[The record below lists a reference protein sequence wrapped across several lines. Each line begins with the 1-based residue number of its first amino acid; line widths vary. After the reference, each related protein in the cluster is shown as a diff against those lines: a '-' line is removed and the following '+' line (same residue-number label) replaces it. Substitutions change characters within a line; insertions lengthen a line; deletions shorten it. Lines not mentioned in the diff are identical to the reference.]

1 VETKEDI
8 AEKIA
13 EDDMRKASLV
23 VLLSLLSLFVVL
35 LLVSSIPL
43 SSPSTAR
50 AQDRPFEA
58 DCICKTQT
66 GYINVFFYKR
76 PDKIPVFGTSVL
88 ATAQSCKYTSAC
100 ASGSSVVVG
109 TVRFTLDGHRE
120 DTTYIYKF
128 SMYGQEQK

>member
-1 VETKEDI
+1 
-8 AEKIA
+8 
-13 EDDMRKASLV
+13 MRKASLL
-23 VLLSLLSLFVVL
+23 VLFSLLSLFVVL
-35 LLVSSIPL
+35 LLASSISL
-43 SSPSTAR
+43 SLPPSAR

-58 DCICKTQT
+58 DCICKNQT

-76 PDKIPVFGTSVL
+76 PDKIPVFGTSVQ

>member
-1 VETKEDI
+1 
-8 AEKIA
+8 
-13 EDDMRKASLV
+13 MRKASLL
-23 VLLSLLSLFVVL
+23 VLFSLLSLFVVL

-43 SSPSTAR
+43 SSPPAAR

-58 DCICKTQT
+58 DCICKNST

-76 PDKIPVFGTSVL
+76 PDKIPVFGTSVQ

-109 TVRFTLDGHRE
+109 TVRFTVDGQRE